1 VRGNLYPAAL
11 AWLVAQP
18 RALIYTTSSIR
29 RNPYGIGALPEGR
42 RRSALGA
49 AAEAMFAEDFA
60 ERILPFEAAA
70 AARYPRNRIDQI
82 PG

>member
-1 VRGNLYPAAL
+1 
-11 AWLVAQP
+11 
-18 RALIYTTSSIR
+18 
-29 RNPYGIGALPEGR
+29 LPEGR